1 MTMRGPHRGA
11 PLPYRTL
18 VGIVPFPRGWLAASA
33 KLQGITMSPEDP
45 QTFRTFL
52 EVLDYKPAFQVIA
65 VFTPIGLLDRPNP
78 GGRSCELAAR
88 RLLGWPRAGAIAS
101 APIRPALECSKYEDA
116 VEANGGALSPL
127 VWRQR
132 RHIAEVNGDM
142 APYWQRTVFEV
153 HPELSLY
160 QLNGDRPMAYSKR
173 SERGRDERRELLS
186 TKFPEVDRILKIRLP
201 AISEVRLLDA
211 AACLW
216 TARRIMSRAVERVPE
231 DPEWDSQGLRME
243 IIR

>member
-1 MTMRGPHRGA
+1 MTMRGPQRGA

-18 VGIVPFPRGWLAASA
+18 AGVVPFPRGWLVASA
-33 KLQGITMSPEDP
+33 KLQGITMSPEEP
-45 QTFRTFL
+45 QIFNAFL
-52 EVLDYKPAFQVIA
+52 DVLDYKPAFQVIA
-65 VFTPIGLLDRPNP
+65 VFTPIGLLDRPSP
-78 GGRSCELAAR
+78 GGRNCELAAR

-101 APIRPALECSKYEDA
+101 APARPALTRTRYEEA
-116 VEANGGALSPL
+116 VEANGGTLSPL

-132 RHIAEVNGDM
+132 RHISEVDKDM

-160 QLNGDRPMAYSKR
+160 QLNDSEPMRYSKR
-173 SERGRDERRELLS
+173 SQRGRQERRELLS
-186 TKFPEVDRILKIRLP
+186 GKFPEIERILAVHLP

-216 TARRIMSRAVERVPE
+216 TARRIISRSVERLPE
-231 DPEWDSQGLRME
+231 DPEWDSQGIRME

>member
-1 MTMRGPHRGA
+1 MSPHRGA
-11 PLPYRTL
+11 RLPYRTL
-18 VGIVPFPRGWLAASA
+18 AGIVPFPGGWLVSSA
-33 KLQGITMSPEDP
+33 KLQGVTMSPEDP
-45 QTFRTFL
+45 QIFRTFL
-52 EVLDYKPAFQVIA
+52 EILDYKPAFQVVA
-65 VFTPIGLLDRPNP
+65 VFTPVGLLDSPHP
-78 GGRSCELAAR
+78 GGRNCEGAAR

-101 APIRPALECSKYEDA
+101 APIRTVLECSRYE
-116 VEANGGALSPL
+116 EAAEVNGGVLSPL

-132 RHIAEVNGDM
+132 RHIAEVNRDI

-153 HPELSLY
+153 HPELSFF
-160 QLNGDRPMAYSKR
+160 QLNGDEPMKYSKR

-186 TKFPEVDRILKIRLP
+186 SKFPEVDRILRIRLP